1 MTRARRLALTACL
14 LGIAATQHHDSIIF
28 RREFTQFTGPG
39 ALIAQSR
46 ELFGIHGEYNGSDHA
61 WRGLPGGRSL
71 QFGSVQHEKDR
82 RKWAG
87 RPHDLKCYDELPQ
100 IPEALYRYLNTWLRT
115 TQHGQRCRIV
125 GTGNPP
131 LTEEER
137 WVLRYW
143 GPWLDKHNP
152 HPASPGALRW
162 YIVDDSGKDLEVA
175 GPEWGSARPSPILV
189 HGRLVA
195 PRSRTF
201 IPSQVEDN
209 PYYMRTGYA
218 EKGFRLSAVGVDTSR
233 GGTDEFVIAKRRR
246 QWFDELVIH
255 AAKEAKDGQTG
266 AALVYRAVGGSDSL
280 DVPIQIDL
288 GGQSGPSVYDHC
300 GHLNMFVV
308 GLDGSRKSE
317 ATDKTKTLGFVNKR
331 AEWHWRMRELLDPA
345 NKHDVALPPD
355 PQLRSDLCAPRWELR
370 LSRIKIEDKD
380 EIKKRIGRSPDR
392 GEAVIYAAVDEAPM
406 QAGPTGVGDSP
417 SYWGAP

>member
-1 MTRARRLALTACL
+1 MSRPSRTLSQIVSEFGDGFSSAAGIAVEDTSPLWTPLPPQPGRGIKVPDGRLLSPQQLAVDSQADELFFGGSVGGGKTAVL
-14 LGIAATQHHDSIIF
+14 IGIAATQHHDSIIF

-125 GTGNPP
+125 GTGNPQ

-143 GPWLDKHNP
+143 GPWLDKHHP

-189 HGRLVA
+189 
-195 PRSRTF
+195 
-201 IPSQVEDN
+201 
-209 PYYMRTGYA
+209 
-218 EKGFRLSAVGVDTSR
+218 
-233 GGTDEFVIAKRRR
+233 
-246 QWFDELVIH
+246 
-255 AAKEAKDGQTG
+255 
-266 AALVYRAVGGSDSL
+266 
-280 DVPIQIDL
+280 
-288 GGQSGPSVYDHC
+288 
-300 GHLNMFVV
+300 
-308 GLDGSRKSE
+308 
-317 ATDKTKTLGFVNKR
+317 
-331 AEWHWRMRELLDPA
+331 
-345 NKHDVALPPD
+345 
-355 PQLRSDLCAPRWELR
+355 
-370 LSRIKIEDKD
+370 
-380 EIKKRIGRSPDR
+380 
-392 GEAVIYAAVDEAPM
+392 
-406 QAGPTGVGDSP
+406 
-417 SYWGAP
+417 